1 MFQVITVVGEED
13 LLAAEGPAASTQHP
27 VVPLMTREAHL
38 ELDLHLHVSRQS
50 VNHLIDPASTLEDR
64 EHQHVETLM
73 HEKIHLAIDV
83 YVQFSP
89 VSSARPP
96 QTATGPPG
104 PLTET
109 IAVPLSHLHAIQ
121 GEQCSLNM

>member
-1 MFQVITVVGEED
+1 
-13 LLAAEGPAASTQHP
+13 
-27 VVPLMTREAHL
+27 MTREVHL
-38 ELDLHLHVSRQS
+38 ELDLHLHVSRQC
-50 VNHLIDPASTLEDR
+50 VNHLIDPVSTLEDR
-64 EHQHVETLM
+64 EHQHVKTLM
-73 HEKIHLAIDV
+73 HEKIHLVIDV

-96 QTATGPPG
+96 QTATGPQG
-104 PLTET
+104 PQTET